1 MPQGWSPY
9 TPKRALEYSA
19 LSPLAVR
26 FNGRQSLRFLSGL
39 FFFTQIVNLALIV
52 THPNPSMRIY
62 LFEVVSGP
70 LAVKHIFL
78 DREFCAVHLFKVVA
92 RGGLEVKRDRA
103 LIGVNFTNHA

>member
-9 TPKRALEYSA
+9 TQKRALEYPA

-26 FNGRQSLRFLSGL
+26 FNGRQSLLFLSGL
-39 FFFTQIVNLALIV
+39 FFFTQIVNLALMV

-62 LFEVVSGP
+62 LFKVVSGP
-70 LAVKHIFL
+70 LAVKRIFL
-78 DREFCAVHLFKVVA
+78 DRGFCAVHLFKIVA